1 MTRLVLTAL
10 LIALGLPVRAAE
22 GQLVPASQLVAA
34 AQTLLEGK
42 VSSEKIPATFAL
54 VGHVSDLTS
63 PAAVAELQADMKGP
77 WLRPR
82 VGVPVRVKFADGKTT
97 SVTVWFSVTAPAQAD
112 VYETA
117 YPRGTAA
124 VAIQTHVGAV
134 DLARVHG
141 ALGVVAKPAGIGDAA
156 AKVAGT
162 DASANASVGD
172 ASAQPASLRLR
183 LRHAVLAN
191 AAVQTEDFEP
201 MPAVQAQQDI
211 RIDVGAGIVHLST
224 KGKALTDGA
233 IGQTIAVLP
242 ANATQPV
249 RARVVSDQVVTIEN

>member
-1 MTRLVLTAL
+1 MTRLVLAAL
-10 LIALGLPVRAAE
+10 LIALGLPIRAAE
-22 GQLVPASQLVAA
+22 SQLVPASQLVAA

-42 VSSEKIPATFAL
+42 ASGEKVAATFAL

-63 PAAVAELQADMKGP
+63 PAAVSEIQADMKGP

-82 VGVPVRVKFADGKTT
+82 VGVPVRVKFADGKVT

-112 VYETA
+112 VYDTA

-124 VAIQTHVGAV
+124 STIQRHVGAV

-141 ALGVVAKPAGIGDAA
+141 ALGVVANIASSGDAA
-156 AKVAGT
+156 TKAAGS
-162 DASANASVGD
+162 AS
-172 ASAQPASLRLR
+172 LR
-183 LRHAVLAN
+183 LRHAVIAG

-201 MPAVQAQQDI
+201 MPAVQAQQAI
-211 RIDVGAGIVHLST
+211 RIDVGSGIVHLST
-224 KGKALTDGA
+224 KGVALTDGA
-233 IGQTIAVLP
+233 IGQIIAVLP